1 MIYDLRFAIYDF
13 MKQGYND
20 NWLAFQDMCHRRSVV
35 AYRLRMGVFAGS
47 FALVV
52 LLVWLACCWAWEPF
66 CAYQAREQ
74 AELDAEYEG
83 LDAAY
88 HAEALHCLE
97 VELDGCNQD

>member
-1 MIYDLRFAIYDF
+1 

-20 NWLAFQDMCHRRSVV
+20 NWLAFQELCYRRSVV
-35 AYRLRMGVFAGS
+35 AYRLRMCVFAGS
-47 FALVV
+47 LALVL

-83 LDAAY
+83 LEAAY
-88 HAEALHCLE
+88 HAEALYGLE
-97 VELDGCNQD
+97 VELDNMKGDAE